1 MKRSTN
7 LTLILTFTLLTFAL
21 TAVVM
26 LAWESVIRD
35 PFFAWVEHHY
45 PGEEHRQARRDI
57 QQRVEHFAISIA
69 VDLVVV
75 TILLRLVSHQQRAI
89 IESEGR
95 YRSLFEHAGDGIGV
109 ASAADLRLT
118 EVNNRFCEIIGCT
131 PQDAARRDVREV
143 IRTYGD
149 GRRTDDLARLLEGE
163 DEGEAELV
171 VESANGATRPVAVS
185 YSTLA
190 TDKERLI
197 IFIVRDLSARKRLEA
212 EREQM
217 RQQLYQTAK
226 LASLGELSAGVAH
239 EINNPL
245 NGVINFAHLLK
256 DEDAARTDF
265 ERGMLD
271 GIIEEGERIAGIVRG
286 LLTFAR
292 HDEHQVGRVSFRD
305 AVASSLALFGRQ
317 FEKDGIRV
325 EQDVPEDLPPLHA
338 DRSRLRRVV
347 LNMVSNAHHSL
358 KSGLRAAA
366 GKLFRISARRVERD
380 GRECVRAE
388 FYDNGGGIR
397 REDLERV
404 FDPFF
409 TTRRDSGGTGLGL
422 SISFGIVR
430 DYGGTFALRAR
441 GEFARLMIDCP
452 RTGLREMAM
461 AHKVLIVDDEP
472 SSV

>member
-7 LTLILTFTLLTFAL
+7 LTLILSFTLLTFAM
-21 TAVVM
+21 TAAVM

-35 PFFAWVEHHY
+35 PFFDWVERHY
-45 PGEEHRQARRDI
+45 PGEEYRQARRDI
-57 QQRVEHFAISIA
+57 QQRVEHFVISVA

-109 ASAADLRLT
+109 VSAADLCLT
-118 EVNNRFCEIIGCT
+118 EVNNRFCEILGCA

-143 IRTYGD
+143 IRTYNG
-149 GRRTDDLARLLEGE
+149 GRRTDDLARLLEGG

-171 VESANGATRPVAVS
+171 VERTDGAKQPVAVS
-185 YSTLA
+185 FSTLA
-190 TDKERLI
+190 TEKERLI

-217 RQQLYQTAK
+217 RQQLFQTAK

-245 NGVINFAHLLK
+245 NGVINFAQLLK
-256 DEDAARTDF
+256 DEGSAQTDF

-292 HDEHQVGRVSFRD
+292 HDEHQVGRVSFGE
-305 AVASSLALFGRQ
+305 AVTSSLALFGRQ
-317 FEKDGIRV
+317 LEKDGIRV
-325 EQDVPEDLPPLHA
+325 EQDVPEDLPPLYA
-338 DRSRLRRVV
+338 DRSRLRQVV

-358 KSGLRAAA
+358 KSRRDDLGD
-366 GKLFRISARRVERD
+366 KVFRISARRVEHD
-380 GRECVRAE
+380 EREFVRAE
-388 FYDNGGGIR
+388 FYDNGVGIR
-397 REDLERV
+397 HEDLERV

-430 DYGGTFALRAR
+430 DYGGTIRAESEL
-441 GEFARLMIDCP
+441 GEFARFIIELPAD
-452 RTGLREMAM
+452 GAEGSGHGA
-461 AHKVLIVDDEP
+461 
-472 SSV
+472 